1 MTKGDTDKEH
11 QSIQEKGALAAV
23 QGIKLGKTRIMKH
36 MGGWQ
41 GVVCVCV
48 HEYNDIFFIDINK
61 YLLDNGQIIRAPNI
75 VITTGTFLG
84 GEIHLG
90 LKVWPAGR
98 MGENPSIGLSNSL
111 RQAGFKL
118 ARLKTGAL
126 RMIH

>member
-1 MTKGDTDKEH
+1 M
-11 QSIQEKGALAAV
+11 
-23 QGIKLGKTRIMKH
+23 
-36 MGGWQ
+36 
-41 GVVCVCV
+41 

-126 RMIH
+126 MTIH

>member
-1 MTKGDTDKEH
+1 MYDH
-11 QSIQEKGALAAV
+11 
-23 QGIKLGKTRIMKH
+23 
-36 MGGWQ
+36 
-41 GVVCVCV
+41 
-48 HEYNDIFFIDINK
+48 NDIFYNK
-61 YLLDNGQIIRAPNI
+61 HISLDNGQIIRAPNI

-118 ARLKTGAL
+118 ARLKTGWL
-126 RMIH
+126 RREKR